1 MNSMM
6 ISGMIIG
13 GIIMTG
19 IVALLI
25 GIFSKPD
32 APEHIRGVPDESL
45 KFISTQNLY
54 LIAMARLIELQAV
67 DDEPLIAELYKRGRS
82 EK

>member
-1 MNSMM
+1 MNLIM
-6 ISGMIIG
+6 IAGMIVG

-19 IVALLI
+19 VVALLI
-25 GIFSKPD
+25 GIFSKSDP
-32 APEHIRGVPDESL
+32 PEKIRGVPDDKL

-54 LIAMARLIELQAV
+54 LLAIARLMEAQGV
-67 DDEPLIAELYKRGRS
+67 QDEPLIAELYKRGRS